1 MTDSSPWSDG
11 QPFKQPTSSLSKKV
25 ISPTLIIVLLT
36 VGFGIGILM
45 TLIVNWATLENKE
58 RERARAVAD
67 LQVLAQKEQSTQEED
82 RKRASDAIAL
92 LTSKTQAAESLAQ
105 GSQKLIDDAQ
115 TKSSSAMRQ
124 ADEASRQLGDA
135 RNDASSVR
143 AERDEARGIA
153 VAVRAEMDKLKL
165 LDANPESLPV
175 ADLAKA
181 INEVKAVRCTSV
193 ISLKTPLLGVTDAET
208 KIHLSQSLT
217 GIGLNCSDQSPVEIM
232 LLVSFSDDQP
242 RRALGVMLLVTRMM
256 KIPGEAFSKQVAVWG
271 QQRTSLVNQAS
282 AAVQLESLI
291 KELVTA
297 MSLELAIAAPTAT
310 PAVAPMA
317 TPTAT
322 PAVTAP
328 PTPANA
334 KP

>member
-11 QPFKQPTSSLSKKV
+11 QPLKQPTSSLSKKV
-25 ISPTLIIVLLT
+25 ISPTVIVVLLT

-45 TLIVNWATLENKE
+45 TLIVSWATLENKE

-67 LQVLAQKEQSTQEED
+67 LQVLAQKDQATQEED

-92 LTSKTQAAESLAQ
+92 LTSKAQAADSLAQ
-105 GSQKLIDDAQ
+105 GAQKLIDDAQ
-115 TKSSSAMRQ
+115 TKASSAMRQ

-153 VAVRAEMDKLKL
+153 VTVRAEMDKLKL
-165 LDANPESLPV
+165 LDGNPESLPV
-175 ADLAKA
+175 ADLSKA
-181 INEVKAVRCTSV
+181 INEVKSVRCTSV
-193 ISLKTPLLGVTDAET
+193 ISLKTPLLGVTDAES

-217 GIGLNCSDQSPVEIM
+217 GIGLTCSDQSPVEIM

-256 KIPGEAFSKQVAVWG
+256 KIPGEALSKQVAVWG